1 MMRNHQHPQLL
12 SICST
17 RLEHNASQKY
27 LSKIDILIVL
37 MVKHRSW
44 RRQWE
49 MPVGG
54 SALAVPGSW
63 QSRGQC
69 DEFAGLSLPSEQGG
83 FSSQGR
89 ADREWIHGQFPTPE
103 MQLFSASMNSPFWL
117 GENILCSV
125 WPPPFWASVPRR
137 WLEIEEHVRRAHW
150 REWNNCTQDNSSRVS
165 LCVPHAAYTYFIVR
179 QITCVTKSIRK

>member
-1 MMRNHQHPQLL
+1 MMRSHQHPQLP

-27 LSKIDILIVL
+27 LSKIDILIAL

-54 SALAVPGSW
+54 SALAVPGSH
-63 QSRGQC
+63 QSQGQC
-69 DEFAGLSLPSEQGG
+69 DEFAGLSLPAEQGS
-83 FSSQGR
+83 FSSQGQG
-89 ADREWIHGQFPTPE
+89 DREWVHRQFPTPKV
-103 MQLFSASMNSPFWL
+103 QPFSASANSPFWL
-117 GENILCSV
+117 GENILCSM
-125 WPPPFWASVPRR
+125 WPPPVWASVLRR
-137 WLEIEEHVRRAHW
+137 YLEIEEPVRTGW
-150 REWNNCTQDNSSRVS
+150 REWNNRTQDDSSRVS
-165 LCVPHAAYTYFIVR
+165 LCVLHAAYTYFIVR